1 MAWFRDRSVNTKLLL
16 GFGFVLLLMAG
27 LASLAVVSFNN
38 VSSTTRSMIERDQA
52 MLIDGQNMQ
61 KAFLQLDGA
70 LNMYLLTPPGS
81 QAQKDSWNTYLDG
94 EKDFKASRAQL
105 DKLVLGSEEH
115 QTLAT
120 VDKAFS
126 EYEVSI
132 DHVKAALAAGDM
144 DAAID
149 AQTVENNDASNTLM
163 DTLDGF
169 TAGQVHDMAAS
180 SDDLT
185 HLLEMSRTLTLALTA
200 FATVF
205 GIGIAIVV
213 ARGIAG
219 PLAAVSAAAAR
230 IATEDLPSFVRVATA
245 LADGDLT
252 QSVEVTA
259 TAVKVDR
266 KDELGRMASDFN
278 RMIEQLQAAGGAMR
292 EMSASLRS
300 VVGQTRSAAITLA
313 ETAQQLG
320 ANSGQTGA
328 AAAEVAAKVQDVAT
342 GFQSTRL
349 NAHNTQQSVEQLT
362 QAIDGIAHG
371 AGDQAQQIQA
381 ASTTT
386 QRMAHDVE
394 QVAGYADQV
403 AAGSRETRDAAEHG
417 AAAVQETIA
426 SMTSIQG
433 VVAEAAN
440 RVRELGTLGERIGQ
454 VVETIDDIAEQTNL
468 LALNAAIEAAR
479 AGEHGKGFAVVADE
493 VRKLAER
500 SGRETKQISDLISQ
514 VQASTRD
521 AVRAM
526 EAGGAGVE
534 AGAQRADQAGRAL
547 ADILGAVER
556 AAQQTDGIA
565 TSAREMAGGARDVN
579 DGMQG
584 ISAVVEENSAAT
596 EEMSAQADSVRQ
608 AVREIAE
615 VSETQT
621 VAIQEIAAGSE
632 EMAAQVEEMGSQIEE
647 LAAMAEQLRANV
659 ERFRVEDSDAPV
671 AGNVVRLNAGRERRA
686 A

>member
-16 GFGFVLLLMAG
+16 GFGFVLLLMAA
-27 LASLAVVSFNN
+27 LATLAIVSFNN
-38 VSSTTRSMIERDQA
+38 VSSTTRSMIDKDQA
-52 MLIDGQNMQ
+52 MLLEGQNMQ

-70 LNMYLLTPPGS
+70 LNMYLLTPPGT
-81 QAQKDSWNTYLDG
+81 QASKDSWNTYIDG
-94 EKDFKASRAQL
+94 EKDFQTTRANLNKL
-105 DKLVLGSEEH
+105 DLEPDER

-120 VDKAFS
+120 VDKGFS
-126 EYEVSI
+126 DYEVSVQ
-132 DHVKAALAAGDM
+132 HVKAALAAGDM

-163 DTLDGF
+163 GALDDF
-169 TAGQVHDMAAS
+169 TASQVQQMTS
-180 SDDLT
+180 SNDDLSQM
-185 HLLEMSRTLTLALTA
+185 LEKSRTLTLALFA
-200 FATVF
+200 FAAVF
-205 GIGIAIVV
+205 GIGIALVV
-213 ARGIAG
+213 ARGIAK
-219 PLAAVSAAAAR
+219 PLALVSAAAKR
-230 IATEDLPSFVRVATA
+230 IAEEDLPSIVKVASA

-252 QSVEVTA
+252 QTVEVTA
-259 TAVKVDR
+259 TAVAVNQ
-266 KDELGRMASDFN
+266 KDELGRMATDFN
-278 RMIEQLQAAGGAMR
+278 HMIEELQAAGSAMR

-300 VVGQTRSAAITLA
+300 VVGQTRSAAITLS

-320 ANSGQTGA
+320 ANSTQTGA
-328 AAAEVAAKVQDVAT
+328 AAAQVAERVQGVST

-386 QRMAHDVE
+386 QRMANDVQ

-403 AAGSRETRDAAEHG
+403 ASGSRETRTAAEHG
-417 AAAVQETIA
+417 AAAVQETVA
-426 SMTSIQG
+426 SMTSIQT
-433 VVAEAAN
+433 VVAEAAT

-514 VQASTRD
+514 VQASTRE

-526 EAGGAGVE
+526 EAGGEGVE
-534 AGAQRADQAGRAL
+534 AGAHRADEAGRAL
-547 ADILGAVER
+547 ADILSAVER
-556 AAQQTDGIA
+556 AAEQTDGIA
-565 TSAREMAGGARDVN
+565 NSARGLAGGARDVN
-579 DGMQG
+579 DGMQS

-596 EEMSAQADSVRQ
+596 EEMSAQADAVRD

-632 EMAAQVEEMGSQIEE
+632 EMAAQVEEMGSQIQE

-659 ERFRVEDSDAPV
+659 ERFRIDDSDAP
-671 AGNVVRLNAGRERRA
+671 NVVRLNTIRERRA

>member
-27 LASLAVVSFNN
+27 LASLAIVSFNN
-38 VSSTTRSMIERDQA
+38 VSNTTRELIDRDQA
-52 MLIDGQNMQ
+52 MLMDGQTME

-70 LNMYLLTPPGS
+70 LNMYLLTPQGS
-81 QAQKDSWNTYLDG
+81 QAQKDAWNTYVEG
-94 EKDFKASRAQL
+94 EKDFKDARAQL
-105 DKLVLGSEEH
+105 GKLDLGTEER
-115 QTLAT
+115 QTLAI
-120 VDKAFS
+120 VDKGFS

-132 DHVKAALAAGDM
+132 DHVKAALAVGNM
-144 DAAID
+144 PAAIE
-149 AQTVENNDASNTLM
+149 AQTVENNDASNALM
-163 DTLDGF
+163 GALDDF
-169 TAGQVHDMAAS
+169 SAGQIQDMASAS
-180 SDDLT
+180 DGLT
-185 HLLEMSRTLTLALTA
+185 HLLEMSRTLTMALTA
-200 FATVF
+200 FAAVF
-205 GIGIAIVV
+205 GIGIALVV

-219 PLAAVSAAAAR
+219 PLAQVSAAAKR
-230 IATEDLPSFVRVATA
+230 IAEDDLPSFVRVAGA

-252 QSVEVTA
+252 QTLEVTA
-259 TAVKVDR
+259 TAVAVNQ
-266 KDELGRMASDFN
+266 KDELGRMAVDFN
-278 RMIEQLQAAGGAMR
+278 RMIEQLQSAGGAMR

-320 ANSGQTGA
+320 ANSTQTGA

-342 GFQSTRL
+342 GFQSTRQ
-349 NAHNTQQSVEQLT
+349 NAHNTQQSVQQLT

-386 QRMAHDVE
+386 QRMASDVE

-403 AAGSRETRDAAEHG
+403 AAGSRETREAAEHG

-433 VVAEAAN
+433 VVAEAAT

-514 VQASTRD
+514 VQASTRE

-565 TSAREMAGGARDVN
+565 SSAREMASGARDVN

-608 AVREIAE
+608 AVQDIAE

-659 ERFRVEDSDAPV
+659 ERFRVDDSDAPV
-671 AGNVVRLNAGRERRA
+671 AGNVVRLNTGRERRA